1 MKAFLLSL
9 LCLFCLGCTEQRQK
23 KAVQLCNDLKSVPIL
38 SSKFDSLMEEV
49 YTLPVRHQ
57 VDILLGISRRHET
70 KARNIEKQKTLLI
83 RTLDFAP
90 TKKRKEVLYQLIKL
104 YQALDGFGF
113 LYATSEG
120 VKYCVELEDN
130 YALSKEE
137 KCTIKRLKIVFLNKQ
152 GVYKESLPILYN
164 LLKEHRDAGETT
176 NIIEDLTAIA
186 NYFDRLGDQEKALSV
201 YKDAYQLTVDNQMYD
216 LQKTY
221 LVPIVNISYNLKK
234 YDEVINLYNDINI
247 DSIITPPVYSTLS
260 LCYLHLQ
267 KPDSARFFL
276 AKMISSSQRGYGSVL
291 YCKIA
296 ETYISEDKED
306 SAAFY
311 LNEAVRKVEAQKKFH
326 KDISLPLYFM
336 QVYASYGSLLQRNGK
351 LKQADD
357 VFHLIEP
364 LMKDSATSTIWL
376 EQKMNALYRYGSF
389 CQSTKQYKKATELL
403 MYRDSVQ
410 KVYYKNKESLD
421 SKNEIERFNNLEL
434 VYENQVKDAE
444 INFSHR
450 FSAVLFV
457 CIIFF
462 FLCLAICSLILYWGN
477 KKIRKYR
484 NLLMKQNS
492 EPITSKKREPLNPQ
506 KQLYEAAQRMVKT
519 QKLFQNNFLTLDE
532 LAEKLGTNRSSL
544 SSCIN
549 TYSKNN
555 FNQWINNYRIEYAM
569 ERIMC
574 SDNLRALSVEAG
586 FKSYGTFC
594 SSFKERFHCTPSEYV
609 KTHKYDTL

>member
-1 MKAFLLSL
+1 MKAFLLFL

-38 SSKFDSLMEEV
+38 SSKFDSLVEEV

-57 VDILLGISRRHET
+57 VDILLGISHRHET

-83 RTLDFAP
+83 RTLDFVP
-90 TKKRKEVLYQLIKL
+90 TKKRKEILYQLIKHC
-104 YQALDGFGF
+104 QDLDGFGF
-113 LYATSEG
+113 LYAASEG
-120 VKYCVELEDN
+120 AKYCEELENN

-137 KCTIKRLKIVFLNKQ
+137 KCIIKRLKVIFLNKQ
-152 GVYKESLPILYN
+152 GLYKESLPILYN

-186 NYFDRLGDQEKALSV
+186 TYFDRLGDQEKALSM

-234 YDEVINLYNDINI
+234 YDEVINLYNEINI

-276 AKMISSSQRGYGSVL
+276 AKMISSSKRGYGSVL
-291 YCKIA
+291 YCKMA
-296 ETYISEDKED
+296 ETYISEGKED

-336 QVYASYGSLLQRNGK
+336 PVYASYGSLLQRNGK
-351 LKQADD
+351 LKQAGD

-376 EQKMNALYRYGSF
+376 EQKIDALYHYSSF
-389 CQSTKQYKKATELL
+389 CQSTKQYRKATELL

-410 KVYYKNKESLD
+410 KVYYENKESLD

-444 INFSHR
+444 INLSHR

-457 CIIFF
+457 CVIFF
-462 FLCLAICSLILYWGN
+462 CVCLAICSLILYWGN

-484 NLLMKQNS
+484 NLLAEQNS
-492 EPITSKKREPLNPQ
+492 EPLTSKKREPLNPQ

-519 QKLFQNNFLTLDE
+519 QKLFLNNSLTLDE

-555 FNQWINNYRIEYAM
+555 FNQWINSYRIEYAM
-569 ERIMC
+569 ERIMS
-574 SDNLRALSVEAG
+574 SDNLHALSVEAG

-594 SSFKERFHCTPSEYV
+594 TSFKERFHCTPSEYI
-609 KTHKYDTL
+609 KMHKYDAL